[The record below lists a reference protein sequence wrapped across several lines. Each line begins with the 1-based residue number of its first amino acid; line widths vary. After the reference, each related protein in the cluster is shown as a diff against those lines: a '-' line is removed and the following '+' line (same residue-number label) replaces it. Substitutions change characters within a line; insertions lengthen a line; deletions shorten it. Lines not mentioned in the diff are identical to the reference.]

1 MRQSTTA
8 FQAGND
14 QRRSAATARSAAGG
28 RWPALPVTLLTIALV
43 VPWVFSFGPLA
54 ISVYRLVLL
63 ALMVPCLV
71 FWMSG
76 KAGRIRI
83 PDILLTLSCGWS
95 AVAVGVVHGSEGA
108 VEPGGILLLE
118 TFGAYLVG
126 RCYIRTADDF
136 LAAARLL
143 FLAVAIMLPL
153 ALFETATGHKL
164 TLELFRM
171 ILPTTPGTVTEL
183 RWGLSRVQG
192 PFEHPILFGV
202 FCGGML
208 ALTHLV
214 LGRDATPAQRWA
226 MTAVVSLAAALSF
239 SSGPLVALL
248 AQLVLLGWNSVLKG
262 VRSRWLILWVIGTV
276 IYVAAELGSNQSV
289 PQLLTRFAFDQWTAL
304 YRLLIF
310 EHGWASVMANP
321 LFGTGFND
329 WVHPSWMSSSIDMFW
344 LVPAVRHGL
353 PAAALFMLA
362 FFVATVS
369 VGLRPFQDERLQT
382 YKTAYLITL
391 VGFFIA
397 GWAVHFW
404 MATYVLFMFL
414 MGSGMWLLDAEP
426 GQVEEAPVRRA
437 SRTVPP
443 RSRARA
449 TRAGTARRYAR
460 SFNRSG

>member
-1 MRQSTTA
+1 M
-8 FQAGND
+8 
-14 QRRSAATARSAAGG
+14 
-28 RWPALPVTLLTIALV
+28 
-43 VPWVFSFGPLA
+43 PWVFSFGPLA
-54 ISVYRLVLL
+54 ISVYRLVLVIL
-63 ALMVPCLV
+63 IVPCLV

-76 KAGRIRI
+76 KAGRIRA
-83 PDILLTLSCGWS
+83 PDILLALCCAWS
-95 AVAVGVVHGSEGA
+95 ALAIGVVHGPGGA
-108 VEPGGILLLE
+108 VEPGGILFIE
-118 TFGAYLVG
+118 TFGAYLIG
-126 RCYIRTADDF
+126 RCYIRTADDL

-143 FLAVAIMLPL
+143 FVVVAIMLPL
-153 ALFETATGHKL
+153 AVFEAVTGQKL
-164 TLELFRM
+164 MLELFRM
-171 ILPTTPGTVTEL
+171 VLPTTEGTTTEL

-202 FCGGML
+202 FCSGMV

-214 LGRDATPAQRWA
+214 LGRGVAPAQRWA
-226 MTAVVSLAAALSF
+226 MTATVAVTAALSF
-239 SSGPLVALL
+239 SSSPLVALL
-248 AQLVLLGWNSVLKG
+248 AQLALLGWNSVLKD
-262 VRSRWLILWVIGTV
+262 VRSRWRILWVIGIV
-276 IYVAAELGSNQSV
+276 IYLAAELGSRQSV

-310 EHGWASVMANP
+310 EHGWASVMAHP

-369 VGLRPFQDERLQT
+369 VGLRPFQDERLQS

-414 MGSGMWLLDAEP
+414 MGGGMWLLDAEP
-426 GQVEEAPVRRA
+426 GAAEEVPVPRSTKRI
-437 SRTVPP
+437 PP
-443 RSRARA
+443 RIRGRAARARP
-449 TRAGTARRYAR
+449 ARRYTR
-460 SFNRSG
+460 SYDQSG